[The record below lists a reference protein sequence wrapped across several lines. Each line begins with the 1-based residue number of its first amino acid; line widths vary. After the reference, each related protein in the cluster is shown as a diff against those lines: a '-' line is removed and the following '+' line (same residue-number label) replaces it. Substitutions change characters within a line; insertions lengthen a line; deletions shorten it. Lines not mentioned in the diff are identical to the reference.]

1 MNRTLLLLGA
11 VAIALG
17 DSTAAHADD
26 LALNFEMAVVQPSS
40 VEPSVSVNPTAVLE
54 PPLDVPLQVPTNATE
69 PPIQEASLANSELP
83 PPPPTGGFEAIPVGI
98 ASRIAQP
105 APQPAPRPSAAPAL
119 VATSQPA
126 SPEESL
132 TLPIASAGSKSVEL
146 RFDVPA
152 GHLAQEKAEE
162 PKPSLVDQAVNGAAQ
177 LLGFAPPVPKPANGE
192 LEALFHGGADS
203 LVARVVGSAEGTR
216 TADGQRTK
224 AYYGHTDP
232 GNGVWNLGSFSY
244 QHGASSPEEADE
256 RQLRRLQKQADLL
269 QRKAASH
276 GISLT
281 LEELLNGI
289 DLANQA
295 PMAALDQGGY
305 IDWLAE
311 ARRQGMQGKS
321 AILWARTRAFIDPD
335 TQEWNAPG
343 LGNTADSI
351 SRDQDRRMRAI
362 ALALRSNIALASR
375 SNIALALRSS
385 IARTHEHYRT
395 QTSQPVALNS
405 PTPPP
410 AAPAANLAVGGD
422 LPSPPSPSL
431 GQTAPPEKSTEKS
444 GVLDSLFSINLPEFT
459 F

>member
-26 LALNFEMAVVQPSS
+26 LALSFEMAVVQPSS
-40 VEPSVSVNPTAVLE
+40 VEPSASATPTAMLE
-54 PPLDVPLQVPTNATE
+54 PPLDVPLQVPANATE
-69 PPIQEASLANSELP
+69 PPMQEASRANPELP
-83 PPPPTGGFEAIPVGI
+83 PPPPTGGFEAI
-98 ASRIAQP
+98 AQP
-105 APQPAPRPSAAPAL
+105 FPQPFSQPFLRPANPRPSAAPAL

-132 TLPIASAGSKSVEL
+132 TLPIAPSGSKSVEL

-152 GHLAQEKAEE
+152 GHLAQQKAEE
-162 PKPSLVDQAVNGAAQ
+162 PQPFPVNQAVNQAINGAAR
-177 LLGFAPPVPKPANGE
+177 LLGLAPPVPKPANGE

-216 TADGQRTK
+216 AADGQRTK

-232 GNGVWNLGSFSY
+232 GNGMWNLGSFSY

-295 PMAALDQGGY
+295 PMAALDRGGY

-311 ARRQGMQGKS
+311 ARRRGMQGES

-335 TQEWNAPG
+335 TQQWNAPG

-362 ALALRSNIALASR
+362 ARA
-375 SNIALALRSS
+375 
-385 IARTHEHYRT
+385 HEHYRT
-395 QTSQPVALNS
+395 QTSQPVALNP

-410 AAPAANLAVGGD
+410 AAPATNSSVGGD

-431 GQTAPPEKSTEKS
+431 GQAPPTEKSPETSTEKS
-444 GVLDSLFSINLPEFT
+444 GVLDSLFSINLPEFA

>member
-26 LALNFEMAVVQPSS
+26 LALNFEMEMVQPSS
-40 VEPSVSVNPTAVLE
+40 VEPSASTAPTDAPNL
-54 PPLDVPLQVPTNATE
+54 PLDVPLQVPVNATE
-69 PPIQEASLANSELP
+69 PPMQAASRANPELP
-83 PPPPTGGFEAIPVGI
+83 PPPPTGGFEAIAQPFPQTAPQLTSSRPAA
-98 ASRIAQP
+98 ASPQVATNQP
-105 APQPAPRPSAAPAL
+105 APTA
-119 VATSQPA
+119 
-126 SPEESL
+126 ESL
-132 TLPIASAGSKSVEL
+132 TLPLAPSGSKSVEL

-152 GHLAQEKAEE
+152 NHLAQENAEE
-162 PKPSLVDQAVNGAAQ
+162 PQPSLIDQAVTGAAR
-177 LLGFAPPVPKPANGE
+177 LLGLAPTAPKPPSGG
-192 LEALFHGGADS
+192 LDALFHGGADS

-216 TADGQRTK
+216 AVDGQRTK

-295 PMAALDQGGY
+295 PLAALDRGGY
-305 IDWLAE
+305 IDWLAK
-311 ARRQGMQGKS
+311 ARQQGMQGDA

-335 TQEWNAPG
+335 TQQWNAPG
-343 LGNTADSI
+343 LGNTADRI
-351 SRDQDRRMRAI
+351 SQDQDRRMRAI
-362 ALALRSNIALASR
+362 ARAY
-375 SNIALALRSS
+375 
-385 IARTHEHYRT
+385 EHYRA
-395 QTSQPVALNS
+395 QAGQPLALHAPS
-405 PTPPP
+405 PSPAAAPPP
-410 AAPAANLAVGGD
+410 LLPIGGD
-422 LPSPPSPSL
+422 LPSPPNPAL
-431 GQTAPPEKSTEKS
+431 GQSPPTEQPDI
-444 GVLDSLFSINLPEFT
+444 LDSLFSINLPEFA